1 MPHVQV
7 RLFAAAR
14 AAAHTD
20 ELQVPPGSI
29 AEIMAF
35 CAMDNAELQR
45 ILPQCTI
52 LIDGIASHDQQ
63 LLVAAGSNLE
73 VLPKFAGG

>member
-20 ELQVPPGSI
+20 ELPAPIGSI
-29 AEIMAF
+29 AEILAF
-35 CAMDNAELQR
+35 CATDNSELQR

-52 LIDGIASHDQQ
+52 LIDGIASHDHQM
-63 LLVAAGSNLE
+63 LIAAGSQLD

>member
-14 AAAHTD
+14 AAAHAE
-20 ELQVPPGSI
+20 ELQVPPGSV
-29 AEIMAF
+29 AEILAF
-35 CAMDNAELQR
+35 CATDNSELQR

-52 LIDGIASHDQQ
+52 LIDGIASHDHQM
-63 LLVAAGSNLE
+63 LVTAGSQLD

>member
-14 AAAHTD
+14 AAAHTE
-20 ELQVPPGSI
+20 ELQVPIGSI
-29 AEIMAF
+29 AEILAF
-35 CAMDNAELQR
+35 CATDNSELQR

-52 LIDGIASHDQQ
+52 LIDGIASHDHQVLVTSGSQ
-63 LLVAAGSNLE
+63 LD